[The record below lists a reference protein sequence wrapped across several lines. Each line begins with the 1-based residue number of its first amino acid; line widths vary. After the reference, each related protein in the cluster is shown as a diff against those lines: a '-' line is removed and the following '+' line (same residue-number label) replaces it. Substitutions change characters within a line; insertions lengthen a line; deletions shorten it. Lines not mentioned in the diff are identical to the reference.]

1 LRHRGARAKGLLCD
15 EASRPLDAFFLYG
28 GGLMRHTQAPCCAI
42 ARRSPRGQQAGRPI
56 MPAGRTSMSRIL
68 STRRHI
74 LAGGS
79 AALALGLGAGPLLA
93 PSGARAADMTAHEKE
108 LYEAAKKEG
117 ELTWYTAHSDDVT
130 AQALGRK
137 FEQLYPGIKVNVVR
151 TTAQVAFQRVSQ
163 ELKAGAM
170 QVDVL
175 SSTDIGHYV
184 YLKDKKLLEKYV
196 PESSTKV
203 LDIYKGYDPD
213 GYYFVT
219 SAGLI
224 GMACNTSKVKVADAP
239 STWQG
244 LLDAKWKDQ
253 IALGHP
259 GFSGYVGTWAV
270 TLRKMYGWDF
280 FDKLAKNNP
289 RVGRSINDTVTLL
302 NSGESMIAGTAATNS
317 TVESMRKGNPLA
329 MIYPTDG
336 SVLILAPSGIMKG
349 VRHPNGSR
357 LFMEFLLSPEASQI
371 WVDHFNESM
380 RPEVSPP
387 AGAKS
392 AKDIKTIRPTVE
404 EISKGI
410 PEVIKQWRETF
421 GV

>member
-1 LRHRGARAKGLLCD
+1 MTHTFTGSRRDVLKGGA
-15 EASRPLDAFFLYG
+15 
-28 GGLMRHTQAPCCAI
+28 
-42 ARRSPRGQQAGRPI
+42 
-56 MPAGRTSMSRIL
+56 
-68 STRRHI
+68 
-74 LAGGS
+74 
-79 AALALGLGAGPLLA
+79 AALALGLGGTLA
-93 PSGARAADMTAHEKE
+93 PRAARAEMTAHEKD

-137 FEQLYPGIKVNVVR
+137 FEALYPGIKVNVVR

-184 YLKDKKLLEKYV
+184 YLKEKKLLEKFV
-196 PESSTKV
+196 PENSAKV

-213 GYYFVT
+213 GFYYVT

-224 GMACNTSKVKVADAP
+224 GMACNTSKVKLADAP
-239 STWQG
+239 ANWPG
-244 LLDAKWKDQ
+244 LLDARWKDQ

-270 TLRKMYGWDF
+270 TLRKLYGWEF
-280 FDKLAKNNP
+280 FEKLAKNNP

-302 NSGESMIAGTAATNS
+302 NSGESTIAGTAANNS
-317 TVESMRKGNPLA
+317 TVESLRKGNPLA

-336 SVLILAPSGIMKG
+336 TVLILAPSGIMKG
-349 VRHPNGSR
+349 VKHPSAAR
-357 LFMEFLLSPEASQI
+357 LYMEFLLGVDASRI
-371 WVDHFNESM
+371 WVEHFNESM

-387 AGAKS
+387 GDVKS
-392 AKDIKTIRPTVE
+392 AKDVKPIRPTVE

-410 PEVIKQWRETF
+410 PEVIKQWRDTF